1 MALNITTPDM
11 RVTRGGTVSD
21 RDEWLFEGNMASIN
35 YEAKFGWK
43 FKGGNSK
50 LILTART
57 G

>member
-1 MALNITTPDM
+1 MALNITTPDV
-11 RVTRGGTVSD
+11 RVIRGGTVSD